1 MMMKATMMINNYDD
15 GNDYDDGSDA
25 ANSDDDDDVWT
36 KMTRF

>member
-36 KMTRF
+36 EMTRF